1 MRNYLM
7 HQLQNLF
14 QVPVYKGHLEQDF
27 KIPDLW
33 SGLSKNVWSGESGF
47 STAQC
52 DLQLHDSSVEVCDI
66 IEALF
71 PHVIEYWNTLG
82 YAPAQIRPTASWANW
97 HEAGDHTSEHSHCDG
112 TRQTHIASVY
122 YIEKG
127 EGGDIE
133 LINPLDYIHR
143 LTPLAGEQGDMLMS
157 ESIKCVSGDFLL
169 FPGWLRHRTQITQSP
184 RKALSINFN
193 GYL

>member
-1 MRNYLM
+1 M

-112 TRQTHIASVY
+112 TSQTHIASVY
-122 YIEKG
+122 YIAKG
-127 EGGDIE
+127 EGRPKWFIEKIEELLKETIE
-133 LINPLDYIHR
+133 LGPPEI
-143 LTPLAGEQGDMLMS
+143 TSLM
-157 ESIKCVSGDFLL
+157 EFY
-169 FPGWLRHRTQITQSP
+169 
-184 RKALSINFN
+184 A
-193 GYL
+193 